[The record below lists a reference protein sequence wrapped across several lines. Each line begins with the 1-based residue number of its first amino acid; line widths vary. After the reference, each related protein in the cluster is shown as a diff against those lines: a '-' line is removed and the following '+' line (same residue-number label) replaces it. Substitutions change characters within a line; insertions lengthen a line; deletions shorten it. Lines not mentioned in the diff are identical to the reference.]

1 MNTSIASTGVI
12 LDDSAQIDDEAL
24 ARLFARVD
32 VPDDGN
38 VTEEELRPV
47 VARISGDDPSAAI
60 WQGCRLVEEG
70 VLALLSA
77 TGCRSLLV
85 INSVS
90 ATLRIPHVAT
100 PVRSCPVGVMPG
112 HENSAVPYTF
122 NMWPRPEVH
131 AQALRDML
139 NTLTWTMVTFLYDH
153 DDGLNVMKHLLE
165 LLAADGKPLKAV
177 FLKIQWETEE
187 DLGRTT
193 DERVRN
199 LLEQGIKPESFIVYG
214 RSALARTILQK
225 VTTVAH
231 KYTLE
236 SSDDADDTG
245 ADKYSLLT
253 RETQW
258 IILQEES
265 VTVPDNLIATG
276 IVTFF
281 RLAFSRVTYSPN
293 SQVHGLFMQDAVS
306 LLRESVSEAHASVAW
321 APSSPASCG
330 FGPNKVLN
338 EDRKLT
344 SILAQSN
351 TVGLSGQI
359 QFDDAGWNNSS
370 RWEIIN
376 VEFMA
381 KNGTEAHQIG
391 SWDAEGGLQLKEPLF
406 TRHAITDR
414 LLRVSVVVE
423 EPFVMKRQTPSGPV
437 FYGFCIDILDQMAK
451 EHKFRYDIYETPDRK
466 FGIQLE
472 NGSWNGVIG
481 QVLSRHADIAATDLV
496 ISAAREEVVDFTKP
510 YLDYGVR
517 LILRKPADKEQN
529 WWGFLAP
536 LDGTV
541 WWSILGA
548 VFGVSVLLYLLHR
561 YSPYGSYKQH
571 HGPDK
576 HHSDL
581 KETVWFIVGSLMQQG
596 GEPIQNFISGRILST
611 FWWFFVLIIIATY
624 TANLAA
630 FLTVSRM
637 DIPVRSVQD
646 LAQQVKIKYGT
657 VRDSNLQS
665 FFRSRSHE
673 GGMYERMWN
682 FMVGSEPSAFVDSTV
697 EGLERV
703 QNEDYAFLW
712 DTAVLEY
719 EKNRNC
725 ELIIVGDP
733 FYKGGYGFAMP
744 RGAPYRDD
752 LSMTILRMQGSG
764 HIEKLQTKWWTTNST
779 CSDEE
784 ATVVETT
791 KVEFVGM
798 AGVFAVLLMGCALS
812 IIALLLELAW
822 HVFTTTTKPR
832 DTPDRRSPAEIPPPQ
847 LPNGDLFV

>member
-1 MNTSIASTGVI
+1 MKRGGLPVFLLLSVVLLSTVPTTFGSTAIGVI
-12 LDDSAQIDDEAL
+12 LDDSAQIDDDHL

-32 VPDDGN
+32 VQDDGN
-38 VTEEELRPV
+38 VTEEGLRPV

-60 WQGCRLVEEG
+60 WHGCRLVEEG
-70 VLALLSA
+70 VLALLSS

-100 PVRSCPVGVMPG
+100 PVRSCPTGVMPRG
-112 HENSAVPYTF
+112 ESIAVPYTF
-122 NMWPRPEVH
+122 NMRPRPEMH
-131 AQALRDML
+131 ARALRDMV
-139 NTLTWTMVTFLYDH
+139 NTLTWTMVTFIYDH
-153 DDGLNVMKHLLE
+153 DDGLTVMKNLLE
-165 LLAADGKPLKAV
+165 QLVADGRPLNAV
-177 FLKIQWETEE
+177 FLKIEWDTED
-187 DLGRTT
+187 DLRRTT

-199 LLEQGIKPESFIVYG
+199 LLEQGIKPTSFIVYG

-225 VTTVAH
+225 
-231 KYTLE
+231 
-236 SSDDADDTG
+236 

-265 VTVPDNLIATG
+265 VKVPKLFATG

-281 RLAFSRVTYSPN
+281 RLTFSRATYSPR
-293 SQVHGLFMQDAVS
+293 SKVHSLYMQDAVS
-306 LLRESVSEAHASVAW
+306 LLRESVPEAHASVAW
-321 APSSPASCG
+321 APSSPPSCG

-344 SILAQSN
+344 RILATSKTTGVSG
-351 TVGLSGQI
+351 TV

-376 VEFMA
+376 VEFMDR
-381 KNGTEAHQIG
+381 NGTIAHKIG
-391 SWDAEGGLQLKEPLF
+391 SWDAERGLQLKEPLF
-406 TRHAITDR
+406 TRHAVTDR

-423 EPFVMKRQTPSGPV
+423 EPFVMKRDTPAGPV

-451 EHKFRYDIYETPDRK
+451 DHNFRYDIYETPDRK
-466 FGIQLE
+466 FGVQLD
-472 NGSWNGVIG
+472 NGSWNGAIG
-481 QVLSRHADIAATDLV
+481 QVLSRHADIAVSDLV
-496 ISAAREEVVDFTKP
+496 ISAQREEVVDFTKP

-517 LILRKPADKEQN
+517 LILKKPVDKEQN

-548 VFGVSVLLYLLHR
+548 VFGVSVLLYILHR
-561 YSPYGSYKQH
+561 YSPYGSYKQP
-571 HGPDK
+571 HGEEK

-581 KETVWFIVGSLMQQG
+581 KETVWFIIGSLMQQG

-646 LAQQVKIKYGT
+646 LAGQVNIKYGT

-665 FFRSRSHE
+665 FFRSRSRE

-682 FMVGSEPSAFVDSTV
+682 FMVGSEPSAFVDTTV

-703 QNEDYAFLW
+703 QQGGYAFLW

-719 EKNRNC
+719 EKNRKC
-725 ELIIVGDP
+725 DLIIVGDP

-812 IIALLLELAW
+812 VIALLMEMLW
-822 HVFTTTTKPR
+822 HLLVTKQHG
-832 DTPDRRSPAEIPPPQ
+832 TPDRHSPAEIPPPQ

>member
-1 MNTSIASTGVI
+1 MKTRETLPLLLLLSQVLLATVPASLGSTAIGVI
-12 LDDSAQIDDEAL
+12 LDDSAQIDDDAL

-32 VPDDGN
+32 VADDVN
-38 VTEEELRPV
+38 VTDEGLRPV
-47 VARISGDDPSAAI
+47 VARITGDDPSAAI

-90 ATLRIPHVAT
+90 ATLRIPHIAT
-100 PVRSCPVGVMPG
+100 PVRSCPAGVMPG
-112 HENSAVPYTF
+112 HESSALPYTF
-122 NMWPRPEVH
+122 NMRPSPEVH
-131 AQALRDML
+131 AHALRDML

-153 DDGLNVMKHLLE
+153 DDGLTVMKNLLE
-165 LLAADGKPLKAV
+165 ALADDGKPLKAV
-177 FLKIQWETEE
+177 FLKIEWDTEE

-199 LLEQGIKPESFIVYG
+199 LLEQGIKPNSFIVYG
-214 RSALARTILQK
+214 RSALARTLLQK
-225 VTTVAH
+225 
-231 KYTLE
+231 
-236 SSDDADDTG
+236 

-265 VTVPDNLIATG
+265 VQVPALFATG

-281 RLAFSRVTYSPN
+281 RLTFSRATYSPH
-293 SQVHGLFMQDAVS
+293 SKVHSLYMQDAVS

-344 SILAQSN
+344 SILATSK
-351 TVGLSGQI
+351 TTGLSGPI
-359 QFDDAGWNNSS
+359 QFDEAGWNNLS

-381 KNGTEAHQIG
+381 KNGTLAHKIG
-391 SWDAEGGLQLKEPLF
+391 SWDAENGLQLKEPLF
-406 TRHAITDR
+406 TRHAVTDR

-423 EPFVMKRQTPSGPV
+423 EPFVMKRETPAGPV

-451 EHKFRYDIYETPDRK
+451 DHNFRYDIYETPDRK
-466 FGIQLE
+466 FGVQLD
-472 NGSWNGVIG
+472 NGSWNGAIG
-481 QVLSRHADIAATDLV
+481 QVLARHADIAVSDLV
-496 ISAAREEVVDFTKP
+496 ISAQREEVVDFTKP

-517 LILRKPADKEQN
+517 LILKKPVDKEQN

-548 VFGVSVLLYLLHR
+548 VFSVSVLLYLLHR
-561 YSPYGSYKQH
+561 YSPYGSYKQP
-571 HGPDK
+571 HGPEK

-581 KETVWFIVGSLMQQG
+581 KETVWFIIGSLMQQG
-596 GEPIQNFISGRILST
+596 GEPIQNFISGRILSA

-646 LAQQVKIKYGT
+646 LAQQAKIKYGT

-665 FFRSRSHE
+665 FFRSRSQE

-682 FMVGSEPSAFVDSTV
+682 FMVGSEPSAFVDTTV

-703 QNEDYAFLW
+703 QKGDYAFLW

-719 EKNRNC
+719 EKNRKC
-725 ELIIVGDP
+725 DLIIIGDP

-764 HIEKLQTKWWTTNST
+764 HIEKLQTRWWTTNST

-784 ATVVETT
+784 ATMVETT

-812 IIALLLELAW
+812 VIALFLELAW
-822 HVFTTTTKPR
+822 HLFVTRPR
-832 DTPDRRSPAEIPPPQ
+832 DTPDRHSPAEIPPPQ